1 VCFTVD
7 LTINE
12 GKFEEFQSIAQAMIA
27 VTQKEPAALGYDWCL
42 SSDCRRCRILET
54 YADANAVLVHLIAPV
69 VQEFVP
75 ILAASS
81 ISRFEV

>member
-27 VTQKEPAALGYDWCL
+27 VTQKGASGSWL
-42 SSDCRRCRILET
+42 R
-54 YADANAVLVHLIAPV
+54 LV
-69 VQEFVP
+69 
-75 ILAASS
+75 
-81 ISRFEV
+81 FE